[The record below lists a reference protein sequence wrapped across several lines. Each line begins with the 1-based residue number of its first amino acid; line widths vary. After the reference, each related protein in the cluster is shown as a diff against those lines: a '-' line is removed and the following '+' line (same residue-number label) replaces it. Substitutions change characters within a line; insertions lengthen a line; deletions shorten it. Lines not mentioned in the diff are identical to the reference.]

1 MITGQELDKGMR
13 TLKSIWVALF
23 VSLILYVFSVPLIIA
38 QSQVILSQTAYGTLR
53 MTLYGVAVVTL
64 AATWYVRTL
73 LLLSGQAPA
82 PQAKTSPPHPA
93 IGRYTTIMILA
104 LGMSETIGV
113 YGLILFILGNNK
125 TDLYLLTALS
135 AAAMTLY
142 FPRKEEIVRL
152 ADKFSAPS

>member
-23 VSLILYVFSVPLIIA
+23 VSLILYVFSVPLMIA
-38 QSQVILSQTAYGTLR
+38 QSQVLLSQTVYGTLR
-53 MTLYGVAVVTL
+53 LTLYGVAVVTL
-64 AATWYVRTL
+64 AATWYGRKW
-73 LLLSGQAPA
+73 LLSGQAPA
-82 PQAKTSPPHPA
+82 QQAQPRPQHPA